1 MGNWLVG
8 QVTIFGFQVQ
18 NWMMIALAIIVVW
31 IVFAWWSNR

>member
-8 QVTIFGFQVQ
+8 QVTIFGFQTQ

>member
-8 QVTIFGFQVQ
+8 QVTIFGFQAQ
-18 NWMMIALAIIVVW
+18 NWMMIALAIIVIG